1 LQSRS
6 SWGSGINT
14 QAIAKQLQQP
24 VLWLTVT
31 DADQMA
37 VGKAFRD
44 MQFGQTVGSRHFPQ
58 LEVPDQTNAMIERF
72 VSNL

>member
-1 LQSRS
+1 M
-6 SWGSGINT
+6 
-14 QAIAKQLQQP
+14 
-24 VLWLTVT
+24 LWLTVT

-44 MQFGQTVGSRHFPQ
+44 MQFGQTVGSGHFPQ